1 MAQNDVSTQGQIS
14 KEELLMRI
22 QQGTPEPNWTVIRP
36 KLSYFVG
43 QIVTWLIMFL
53 LPIGAAIY
61 YVSTPDQAIVLTG
74 ASIDSESALQ
84 AWRTMDFVLFALLAA
99 GFLAMLVV
107 QMLDF
112 LARERQILVLT
123 PEACLI
129 RLRNKDYFVAYAN
142 VTSIVPNIQR
152 GGNIKLHIRA
162 NDGQTTCELD
172 NRFGKPKVLA
182 PQIVAAHR
190 QVVAANKV

>member
-1 MAQNDVSTQGQIS
+1 MTQTDVSTQ
-14 KEELLMRI
+14 EELLMRI

-61 YVSTPDQAIVLTG
+61 YVNTPDHAIVLTG

-84 AWRTMDFVLFALLAA
+84 AWRTIDFVLFALLAA

-129 RLRNKDYFVAYAN
+129 RLRKKDYFVAYAN

-152 GGNIKLHIRA
+152 GGNIKLHIRV
-162 NDGQTTCELD
+162 NDGQTTFELD
-172 NRFGKPKVLA
+172 NRFGKAKVLA
-182 PQIVAAHR
+182 PQIVSAHR
-190 QVVAANKV
+190 QVVAANKA